1 MRRLT
6 KVVFFS
12 QARFPLIYHVLKER
26 QLKKMRRLA
35 ISPYIYREIKKG
47 RARESWLHM
56 VLYFLRR
63 LKRVYLYQSEN
74 GKIIFLYIFKANL
87 FLQSQ
92 IIIY

>member
-35 ISPYIYREIKKG
+35 ISPYIYREIKRG
-47 RARESWLHM
+47 RDRELGACM
-56 VLYFLRR
+56 DKFLEE
-63 LKRVYLYQSEN
+63 LEESVYL
-74 GKIIFLYIFKANL
+74 
-87 FLQSQ
+87 
-92 IIIY
+92 